1 MPKLRD
7 LKKSW
12 TLTDFLEMD
21 EEFIFKFARAK
32 EEDAEEGTRK
42 SNMCLSARLHAA
54 SINEFTGVAQA
65 FGWNRCRAAILCV
78 PSGAKL
84 VAREEGRAGAE
95 EGWEGAQQ
103 GAGSQ
108 GWRVRALAPAS
119 GSAAPV

>member
-42 SNMCLSARLHAA
+42 SNMCLSARLHVA

-95 EGWEGAQQ
+95 LE
-103 GAGSQ
+103 
-108 GWRVRALAPAS
+108 AL
-119 GSAAPV
+119 GGGC